1 MATGKCVMYKDGKP
15 YAVLVDYGDVE
26 NQIDIWYYESRA
38 IQPAWESLSP
48 CPGTDGP
55 LLPLKTRKR

>member
-1 MATGKCVMYKDGKP
+1 MYKDGKP